1 MPTKL
6 VIPPSDKLVAY
17 VDEVGRGPLIHDVVV
32 GCVIMP
38 HEYDEDDAYV
48 GRIKDSKKCSQK
60 TLLELDEYIKDVAIA
75 WGIGRASAE
84 EIDEFNILNATFM
97 AMHRALDMVY
107 EQVQFDEIYVD
118 GNRFK
123 TYITPCGAEFVRHR
137 CVVEGDATY
146 LGIAAA
152 SIIAKVCRDKLIDD
166 LVAQHPEYEERYKLS
181 SNKGYGTKEHLDG
194 LVKFGVTPYHRK
206 SFRPVGSAFRGNE

>member
-1 MPTKL
+1 MQL
-6 VIPPSDKLVAY
+6 SV
-17 VDEVGRGPLIHDVVV
+17 
-32 GCVIMP
+32 
-38 HEYDEDDAYV
+38 
-48 GRIKDSKKCSQK
+48 
-60 TLLELDEYIKDVAIA
+60 
-75 WGIGRASAE
+75 
-84 EIDEFNILNATFM
+84 
-97 AMHRALDMVY
+97 
-107 EQVQFDEIYVD
+107 QVQFDEIYVD